1 MCGKSP
7 PVRKAGKNLEV
18 ALGYPFRSLGGTT
31 SPLVIHN
38 LDRVYQDSDLAMTGC
53 SVSILRKMTTTN
65 RSGREGASVK
75 YVGESAMRSEEHT
88 SELQSLMRISYAVFC
103 LKNNSAYSLHR
114 SYYLAEQITYKH

>member
-1 MCGKSP
+1 MVGKST
-7 PVRKAGKNLEV
+7 PVRKAGKNLDV
-18 ALGYPFRSLGGTT
+18 AVGYPFRSLGGTT

-75 YVGESAMRSEEHT
+75 
-88 SELQSLMRISYAVFC
+88 
-103 LKNNSAYSLHR
+103 
-114 SYYLAEQITYKH
+114 